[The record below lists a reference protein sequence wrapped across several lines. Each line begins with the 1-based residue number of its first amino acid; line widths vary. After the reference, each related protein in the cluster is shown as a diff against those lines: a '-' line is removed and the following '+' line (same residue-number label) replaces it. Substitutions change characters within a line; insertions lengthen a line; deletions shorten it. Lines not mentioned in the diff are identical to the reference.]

1 MNYQH
6 LRYETADGIAT
17 ITFDRPD
24 QLNAMNRVMMEEI
37 IHAITRLDTD
47 PAARVGLLTGA
58 GRAFMAGADIKE
70 YARQTEAGFE
80 SFQILGRSLYAA
92 LEGNRKPV
100 IAALNGHAFGGGLE
114 IALAC
119 DLIVAAEGAKMGLPE
134 ILLHLIPGGGGT
146 QRLPR
151 KLGLT
156 RANELLFTG
165 RTVTAAEMHAWGVIN
180 HVYPRD
186 TFVVEARA
194 FAATLADKSPEALR
208 VLKQLTQ
215 LAAGAFNPA
224 AQALENEALGRFYRS
239 AAAQARIQDFLVQ
252 SEARRATKP
261 TAAPPAAAP

>member
-1 MNYQH
+1 MNYKH
-6 LRYETADGIAT
+6 ISYSTAEGIAT

-37 IHAITRLDTD
+37 IHAINRLDGD
-47 PAARVGLLTGA
+47 GEARVGLLTGA

-70 YARQTEAGFE
+70 YARQTEAEFE
-80 SFQILGRSLYAA
+80 CFQIVGRSLYTA

-119 DLIVAAEGAKMGLPE
+119 DLIVAADSAKMGLPE
-134 ILLHLIPGGGGT
+134 ILLNLIPGGGGT

-151 KLGLT
+151 KLGIT
-156 RANELLFTG
+156 RANDLLFTG

-180 HVYPRD
+180 YVYPRD
-186 TFVVEARA
+186 SFAADARA
-194 FAATLADKSPEALR
+194 YAASIADKSPDALR
-208 VLKQLTQ
+208 VLKQLSQ

-239 AAAQARIQDFLVQ
+239 AAGQEKIQEFFQ
-252 SEARRATKP
+252 KSEARRIAK
-261 TAAPPAAAP
+261 AAAAAT

>member
-1 MNYQH
+1 MTYQH

-24 QLNAMNRVMMEEI
+24 QLNAMNRVLMEEI
-37 IHAITRLDTD
+37 IDAVHRLDAD
-47 PAARVGLLTGA
+47 PVARVGVLTGA
-58 GRAFMAGADIKE
+58 GRAFMSGADIKE
-70 YARQTEAGFE
+70 YARQTEQEFQG
-80 SFQILGRSLYAA
+80 FQILGRGLYAA

-100 IAALNGHAFGGGLE
+100 IAAINGHAFGGGLE

-119 DLIVAAEGAKMGLPE
+119 DLVVAAEGAKMGLPE

-151 KLGLT
+151 KLGLN

-165 RTVTAAEMHAWGVIN
+165 RSVTAAEMQDWGVVN
-180 HVYPRD
+180 HVFPHE
-186 TFVVEARA
+186 TFAVDARS
-194 FAATLADKSPEALR
+194 FAADVAKNSPDALR

-239 AAAQARIQDFLVQ
+239 AAAQARLAEFLEQ
-252 SEARRATKP
+252 SEARRSAKLAADKTASP
-261 TAAPPAAAP
+261 T